1 MFNHLLRKYF
11 SINHRIIVQN
21 FSRYGK
27 YLRHFG
33 HRIRLATHEKFRQ
46 TVREHDLEFYPLAED
61 PDEIMSFMVEN
72 SGIIPSFS
80 TVLKGKILRRREIF
94 LQIMKSTWF
103 ACTANDDE
111 TGKSFRPDVIIAN
124 PISYGHIHCA
134 EKLQIPLHI
143 VFTMPSTPTMAFPHP
158 LGKVDYS
165 KPGRDRVNLFS
176 YTLVETLVCTL
187 LC

>member
-1 MFNHLLRKYF
+1 MFNPSLRKYG
-11 SINHRIIVQN
+11 SIGDRILWNI
-21 FSRYGK
+21 SCRYGK
-27 YLRHFG
+27 FLHRFG

-46 TVREHDLEFYPLAED
+46 TIREHDLEFYPLAED
-61 PDEIMSFMVEN
+61 PNEIMSFMVEN

-111 TGKSFRPDVIIAN
+111 TGKAFRPDLIIAN

-176 YTLVETLVCTL
+176 YTLVETLVCIL